1 MPQPSVRKDWFFR
14 FTAFSYKNF
23 KSMAKNAVLTPEQKE
38 LFEFMD
44 YRFTAEQFRAGEIG
58 AMFVGLILMFL
69 VAMVAIILFQG
80 DLTNPLLL
88 ISILISVM
96 FPFVLF
102 LFYSA
107 YPGMQAKKE
116 QTLAIGYAPS
126 IVNYLVMSMRLTPN
140 LEKAVEFAAEHG
152 KGKIAEDLKKVI
164 WNVQIGVYNSVEEGL
179 DKLAYDW
186 GKYNEDFKQAL
197 MLIRASVIETDTAKR
212 EAMLEKAVS
221 DVLEGSKE
229 KMDLY
234 ARALHQPT
242 VYLYY
247 FGVLLPLMLAII
259 IPIAASM
266 GGGGLMSNPLVIAL
280 IYTVFIPAGLLIYG
294 SNIIG
299 TRPPT
304 YIPPN
309 IPKNFPG
316 LPKKGYVKISKFSVP
331 YFILAAVVFV
341 GVILA
346 GFTFDYQISVASIN
360 PNIQNVTAAIAATPH
375 VQVFNLPPQQ
385 FFLGVISILSILVAI
400 SLSTSIILFGMFYN
414 RKKIQDQIRSME
426 FEFKDAMYVIASRLG
441 ENRPIEEAVNSSI
454 QFLPKSLIA
463 KNVFQKILDNITSMG
478 LTLDEAIFNPNF
490 GALKSLPS
498 DVLQSGLKIMV
509 DSVSLG
515 TNVAS
520 KSLIGLAVQL
530 RNSEKIDT
538 MLRQLL
544 EDVTSMLGTVSTY
557 IAPVVIGVVASLQQV
572 VSSSFAN
579 SCSSSTL
586 NSSATQTTTTSNLG
600 PLSSMGSSNFGNFL
614 CPSGKAA
621 PSLSPAF
628 FILIMG
634 VYVIE
639 AAVILTYFNSQ
650 IEDSNNPLH
659 SWMSIARALPI
670 ATLIFAAVAYFSIAA
685 VAH

>member
-1 MPQPSVRKDWFFR
+1 MPPPNMRKDWFFK
-14 FTAFSYKNF
+14 FTVFSYKNF
-23 KSMAKNAVLTPEQKE
+23 KSMTKNAFLTPEQKE
-38 LFEFMD
+38 LFEFLD
-44 YRFTAEQFRAGEIG
+44 YHFTAEQFRAGEVG
-58 AMFVGLILMFL
+58 AMIVGLILMVL
-69 VAMVAIILFQG
+69 VFIAAGVVFQW
-80 DLTNPLLL
+80 DFTNPLLL
-88 ISILISVM
+88 IIVLLSVL
-96 FPFVLF
+96 FPFAFFF
-102 LFYSA
+102 LYSS

-152 KGKIAEDLKKVI
+152 KGKIAEDMKKVI

-179 DKLAYDW
+179 DRLAYNW

-197 MLIRASVIETDTAKR
+197 MLVRASVIETDTAKR
-212 EAMLEKAVS
+212 EAMLEKAVN

-280 IYTVFIPAGLLIYG
+280 IYTVLIPAGLLIYG
-294 SNIIG
+294 LNIIG

-304 YIPPN
+304 YVPPT

-316 LPKKGYVKISKFSVP
+316 LPKKGIVKISKFKIP
-331 YFILAAVVFV
+331 YFILA
-341 GVILA
+341 VIA
-346 GFTFDYQISVASIN
+346 FTVIVITGFTLDYQVSVASIN
-360 PNIQNVTAAIAATPH
+360 PNVQNVTATIEATPH
-375 VQVFNLPPQQ
+375 IQVFNIPPQQ
-385 FFLGVISILSILVAI
+385 FFLGVISILSILIAASVSI
-400 SLSTSIILFGMFYN
+400 SIIIFGMFYN
-414 RKKIQDQIRSME
+414 RKQIQDEIRRME
-426 FEFKDAMYVIASRLG
+426 YEFKDAMYVIASRLG
-441 ENRPIEEAVNSSI
+441 ENRPIEEAVSNSI

-463 KNVFQKILDNITSMG
+463 KNVFQKILDNITNMG
-478 LTLDEAIFNPNF
+478 MTLDDAIFNPNF
-490 GALKSLPS
+490 GALKNLPS
-498 DVLQSGLKIMV
+498 DILQSGLKIMV

-520 KSLIGLAVQL
+520 KSLVGLAVQL
-530 RNSEKIDT
+530 RNSEKIDV

-572 VSSSFAN
+572 VSTSFAN
-579 SCSSSTL
+579 SCSSQALNVSTSTPINTGGL
-586 NSSATQTTTTSNLG
+586 GGFSSIGA
-600 PLSSMGSSNFGNFL
+600 SNFGNFL

-670 ATLIFAAVAYFSIAA
+670 ATIIFSAVAYFSIAS
-685 VAH
+685 VVH